1 MKHHQ
6 LSEVAAWAGLTI
18 DGRQEA
24 DLRRLEAWLVDEAAD
39 AGGIGP
45 REAPL
50 AWERHILDS
59 LMFAQPLLS
68 STATDAVDIGTG
80 IGLPGLPLAVAL
92 PDIQWRLVD
101 RSGRRIRLL
110 RRAIRLLGL
119 QNAEAL
125 ERSADRYLAERGPAP
140 ALVMRGV
147 LPPPELPAFV
157 ERMVA
162 PGGVAV
168 IGGGLAPDSV
178 PGAELL
184 RFPGSEIL
192 APGRWLRIMRRP

>member
-1 MKHHQ
+1 MKHRQ

-18 DGRQEA
+18 DAHQEA
-24 DLRRLEAWLVDEAAD
+24 DLRRFEAWLVDEAAD

-50 AWERHILDS
+50 VWERHVLDS
-59 LMFAQPLLS
+59 LMFARPLVATG
-68 STATDAVDIGTG
+68 STDVVDIGTG
-80 IGLPGLPLAVAL
+80 VGLPGLPLAVAL
-92 PDIQWRLVD
+92 PDISWRLVD
-101 RSGRRIRLL
+101 RSGRRVRLL

-119 QNAEAL
+119 ENAEAL
-125 ERSADRYLAERGPAP
+125 ERSADRYLAERGPEP

-147 LPPPELPAFV
+147 LPRPELPAFV

-168 IGGGLAPDSV
+168 IGGGLEPDPV
-178 PGAELL
+178 PGAEVL